1 MCRIPAIQT
10 GDDRPVSVYQILSL
24 TVRCACVAMLL
35 CGIAVAQEA
44 SPPADRPA
52 SAGLAEPRP
61 PEAAASGDPAS
72 ADSICLLI
80 EAAASQH
87 GIPVTFM
94 TRLIAQES
102 GFRPS
107 VVGPVTRSGER
118 AQGIAQFM
126 PYTARARGL
135 LDPFD
140 PVQALPHAASY
151 LADLRRQFGS
161 LGLAA
166 AAYNAGPQRVQDWLD
181 GKGGL
186 PAETRTYVAAITG
199 EDAESFAAA
208 RRGETAVPPAAAE
221 PAASCAAVR
230 AALRLG
236 AGPYLAAL
244 EQRIRTGVAMPWG
257 VQLSAG
263 FSRGK
268 ALAAFARAERRH
280 ATLLAGKDTMIL
292 QTRMLS
298 RGSRAFYQVRVGL
311 PTRAASDGLCDR
323 LRAAG
328 GACLVLRNIRAR
340 GRG

>member
-1 MCRIPAIQT
+1 VP
-10 GDDRPVSVYQILSL
+10 GNGPVQ
-24 TVRCACVAMLL
+24 A
-35 CGIAVAQEA
+35 
-44 SPPADRPA
+44 
-52 SAGLAEPRP
+52 AG
-61 PEAAASGDPAS
+61 EAALLPVAPATTADSPS

-80 EAAASQH
+80 EAAAGQH
-87 GIPVTFM
+87 GIPVTFL

-107 VVGPVTRSGER
+107 VVGPVTRSGAR

-126 PYTARARGL
+126 PYTARERCL

-151 LADLRRQFGS
+151 LSDLRRQFGS

-186 PAETRTYVAAITG
+186 PAETRHYVAVITG
-199 EDAESFAAA
+199 QDADSLAAA
-208 RRGETAVPPAAAE
+208 RRGEATAPAPAETE
-221 PAASCAAVR
+221 PAAGCAAVR
-230 AALRLG
+230 AALRQG
-236 AGPYLAAL
+236 PGPYLAAL

-268 ALAAFARAERRH
+268 ALAAFARAEQRH
-280 ATLLAGKDTMIL
+280 ASLLAGKDTMIL

-311 PTRAASDGLCDR
+311 PSRAASDSLCNR

-328 GACLVLRNIRAR
+328 GACLVLRNSRAR

>member
-1 MCRIPAIQT
+1 
-10 GDDRPVSVYQILSL
+10 
-24 TVRCACVAMLL
+24 
-35 CGIAVAQEA
+35 
-44 SPPADRPA
+44 
-52 SAGLAEPRP
+52 
-61 PEAAASGDPAS
+61 
-72 ADSICLLI
+72 
-80 EAAASQH
+80 
-87 GIPVTFM
+87 
-94 TRLIAQES
+94 
-102 GFRPS
+102 

-186 PAETRTYVAAITG
+186 PAETRNYVAAITG
-199 EDAESFAAA
+199 EDADSFAAA
-208 RRGETAVPPAAAE
+208 RRGETTVPPPAAVE
-221 PAASCAAVR
+221 PAASCATVR
-230 AALRLG
+230 AALRQG
-236 AGPYLAAL
+236 VSPYLTAL

-257 VQLSAG
+257 VQLSGG

-280 ATLLAGKDTMIL
+280 AALLAGKDTMIL

-311 PTRAASDGLCDR
+311 PSRAASDSLCDR

>member
-1 MCRIPAIQT
+1 MVLMPC
-10 GDDRPVSVYQILSL
+10 L
-24 TVRCACVAMLL
+24 TAML
-35 CGIAVAQEA
+35 CGFALAQEPYP
-44 SPPADRPA
+44 SGDRPA
-52 SAGLAEPRP
+52 PAASEAPRP
-61 PEAAASGDPAS
+61 PEAAVATADAVS

-80 EAAASQH
+80 EAAAGQH
-87 GIPVTFM
+87 GLPVTFL

-107 VVGPVTRSGER
+107 VVGPVTRSGAR

-126 PYTARARGL
+126 PYTARERGL

-181 GKGGL
+181 GKGRL
-186 PAETRTYVAAITG
+186 PAETRHYVAVITG
-199 EDAESFAAA
+199 QDADSFAAA
-208 RRGETAVPPAAAE
+208 RRGETSALPPAAAE
-221 PAASCAAVR
+221 PATSCAAVR
-230 AALRLG
+230 TALRQSP
-236 AGPYLAAL
+236 GPYLTAL

-257 VQLSAG
+257 VQLSGG

-280 ATLLAGKDTMIL
+280 SVLLAGKDTMIL
-292 QTRMLS
+292 QTQMLS

-311 PTRAASDGLCDR
+311 PSRAASDSLCDR

>member
-1 MCRIPAIQT
+1 VCRIPAILP
-10 GDDRPVSVYQILSL
+10 GDDWRVRAQSVLTL
-24 TVRCACVAMLL
+24 TVCFALVAVLL
-35 CGIAVAQEA
+35 CGQAVGQEPG
-44 SPPADRPA
+44 PPGDGPA
-52 SAGLAEPRP
+52 PAALAAPRP
-61 PEAAASGDPAS
+61 PEAAAGDPAS

-80 EAAASQH
+80 EAAATQH
-87 GIPVTFM
+87 GLPVTFM

-181 GKGGL
+181 GRGGL
-186 PAETRTYVAAITG
+186 PAETRAYVAAVTG
-199 EDAESFAAA
+199 EDADSFAAV
-208 RRGETAVPPAAAE
+208 RRGETKVPPPPEE
-221 PAASCAAVR
+221 PATSCTAVR
-230 AALRLG
+230 AALRQG
-236 AGPYLAAL
+236 ASPYLTAL

-280 ATLLAGKDTMIL
+280 AALLAGRDTMIL

-298 RGSRAFYQVRVGL
+298 RGPRAFYQVRVGL
-311 PTRAASDGLCDR
+311 PSRAASDSLCDR

-328 GACLVLRNIRAR
+328 GACLVLRNLRAR